1 MPVIKKTESVSNF
14 VQLLREKHLGS
25 FSIANDFDRSF
36 SSEGYISYLAYGE
49 STREMIDGEIV
60 PNRAIHQFGGR
71 DVGGIIWNDEF
82 IIVRHLPSGGYVGLT
97 DEEIKI
103 AKRTFGKWSIAYA
116 HKLGFQ
122 PSSQE

>member
-1 MPVIKKTESVSNF
+1 MPVIKETESVSNF
-14 VQLLREKHLGS
+14 VLSLIEKHLGS
-25 FSIANDFDRSF
+25 FSIANDFDREY
-36 SSEGYISYLAYGE
+36 SSERAILYLAYGE
-49 STREMIDGEIV
+49 STREMIDGKIV
-60 PNRAIHQFGGR
+60 PNRAIHQFGSR

-82 IIVRHLPSGGYVGLT
+82 IIVRYLPSGYVGLT

-103 AKRTFGKWSIAYA
+103 AKRTFGKWSISYA